1 MRIEAGAAVALSD
14 VAIYVP
20 SVTAVNRAGDIL
32 RKVRVTGNL
41 DTITAPRGV
50 EFDQVFEALD
60 TLTAWRTAHARPL
73 GAATM
78 GLRSRVA
85 TMGCS
90 HIEVSQRLKR
100 IPTIVDKLRRE
111 PGMNLG
117 RMADIGG
124 CRAVLRGLAEVQ
136 SVQSRYADDA
146 VTVRTRDY
154 VDQPK
159 PDGYRAVHV
168 IVRYQ
173 GRLIEVQLR
182 TQTQHEWAYTV
193 ESVTSR
199 FGLDV
204 KAGGGPAPVRDWF
217 AAVSEAM
224 ALEEHGQP
232 VGTEL
237 LHRVYTLREAAQP
250 YLQGVRR

>member
-1 MRIEAGAAVALSD
+1 MAVAFHG
-14 VAIYVP
+14 VTVPVP
-20 SVTAVNRAGDIL
+20 SISAVNRAGDVL
-32 RKVRVTGNL
+32 RRLRVVGNVVSV
-41 DTITAPRGV
+41 DAWMEVGA
-50 EFDQVFEALD
+50 EQVFAALD
-60 TLTAWRTAHARPL
+60 TLEAWRAAHARPL
-73 GAATM
+73 GAATN
-78 GLRSRVA
+78 GLRSRIQ

-100 IPTIVDKLRRE
+100 IPTIIDKLGRE
-111 PGMNLG
+111 PGMSLG
-117 RMADIGG
+117 RMYDIGG
-124 CRAVLRGLAEVQ
+124 CRAVLRSLDEVQ
-136 SVQSRYADDA
+136 LVQSRYADDR

-154 VDQPK
+154 VANPK

-168 IVRYQ
+168 VVRYQ

-182 TQTQHEWAYTV
+182 TQVQHEWAYTV

-199 FGLDV
+199 FGLDIKV
-204 KAGGGPAPVRDWF
+204 GGGPAPVRDWF

-224 ALEEHGQP
+224 ALEEHDQT

-237 LHRVYTLREAAQP
+237 LQRVYTLRQAAQP

>member
-1 MRIEAGAAVALSD
+1 MPD
-14 VAIYVP
+14 VAVNSVP
-20 SVTAVNRAGDIL
+20 SVSAVNRVGNVL
-32 RKVRVTGNL
+32 RQLRVSGNL
-41 DTITAPRGV
+41 ATIAAPMEITA
-50 EFDQVFEALD
+50 EQISEALD
-60 TLTAWRTAHARPL
+60 TLEAWRAAHARPL

-78 GLRSRVA
+78 GLRSRVG

-90 HIEVSQRLKR
+90 QIEVSQRLKR
-100 IPTIVDKLRRE
+100 IPTIIDKLRRE

-124 CRAVLRGLAEVQ
+124 CRAVLKSLDEVR
-136 SVQSRYADDA
+136 SVQSRYRGDT
-146 VTVRTRDY
+146 VTVRTKDY

-159 PDGYRAVHV
+159 PDGYRAVHI

-173 GRLIEVQLR
+173 SRLIEVQLR
-182 TQTQHEWAYTV
+182 TEVQHEWAYTV

-199 FGLDV
+199 FGLDI
-204 KAGGGPAPVRDWF
+204 KAGGGPPQVRDWF

-232 VGTEL
+232 VGPEL
-237 LHRVYTLREAAQP
+237 LDRVYTLRQAAQP
-250 YLQGVRR
+250 FLQGVRR

>member
-1 MRIEAGAAVALSD
+1 MAVG
-14 VAIYVP
+14 VP
-20 SVTAVNRAGDIL
+20 TVSAVNRAGDVL
-32 RKVRVTGNL
+32 RAVRVAQNMG
-41 DTITAPRGV
+41 TITAPSGLDVKRI
-50 EFDQVFEALD
+50 FEALD
-60 TLTAWRTAHARPL
+60 TLEVWRAAHARPL

-78 GLRSRVA
+78 GLRSRVS

-90 HIEVSQRLKR
+90 QVEVSQRLKR

-117 RMADIGG
+117 RMADLGG
-124 CRAVLRGLAEVQ
+124 CRAVLRNLDEVHRL
-136 SVQSRYADDA
+136 QSRYGDDS
-146 VTVRTRDY
+146 VTVRIKDY
-154 VDQPK
+154 IETPK

-168 IVRYQ
+168 IVRYH

-182 TQTQHEWAYTV
+182 TVVQHEWAYTV

-199 FGLDV
+199 LGVDV
-204 KAGGGPAPVRDWF
+204 KSGAGPQQVRDWF

-224 ALEEHGQP
+224 ALEERAESVHQD
-232 VGTEL
+232 L
-237 LHRVYTLREAAQP
+237 LHRVYTLRAAAQP

>member
-1 MRIEAGAAVALSD
+1 MAAE
-14 VAIYVP
+14 VP
-20 SVTAVNRAGDIL
+20 SVSAVNRAGNEL
-32 RKVRVTGNL
+32 RRIYAVPNPQTVM
-41 DTITAPRGV
+41 APRAMDDS
-50 EFDQVFEALD
+50 EIKKIFEAVDCLV
-60 TLTAWRTAHARPL
+60 AWRAAHAKPL

-85 TMGCS
+85 TMGCEQ
-90 HIEVSQRLKR
+90 IEVSQRLKR

-111 PGMNLG
+111 PKMMLG

-124 CRAVLRGLAEVQ
+124 CRAVLRDLEELQLVKA
-136 SVQSRYADDA
+136 RYSGDK
-146 VTVRTRDY
+146 VTVRMKDY
-154 VDQPK
+154 IEQPK

-168 IVRYQ
+168 IVRYG

-182 TQTQHEWAYTV
+182 TKVQHEWAYTV

-199 FGLDV
+199 FGLDI
-204 KAGGGPAPVRDWF
+204 KSGGGPPPVRDWF

-224 ALEEHGQP
+224 AIEEHGQP
-232 VGTEL
+232 VGLDL
-237 LHRVYTLREAAQP
+237 LNRVDTLRVAAQP

>member
-1 MRIEAGAAVALSD
+1 M
-14 VAIYVP
+14 
-20 SVTAVNRAGDIL
+20 NRAGEALRALTVKGNTLHADVETDI
-32 RKVRVTGNL
+32 
-41 DTITAPRGV
+41 
-50 EFDQVFEALD
+50 EQVFAALD
-60 TLTAWRTAHARPL
+60 VLEAWRAAHARPL
-73 GAATM
+73 QAATM
-78 GLRSRVA
+78 GLRSRVS

-90 HIEVSQRLKR
+90 QMEVSQRLKR
-100 IPTIVDKLRRE
+100 IPTIIDKLRRE

-124 CRAVLRGLAEVQ
+124 CRAVLRDLEEVQ
-136 SVQSRYADDA
+136 RVQSRYSGDA

-154 VDQPK
+154 IAKPK

-168 IVRYQ
+168 IVRYH

-182 TQTQHEWAYTV
+182 TRIQHEWAYTV

-199 FGLDV
+199 FGLDI
-204 KAGGGPAPVRDWF
+204 KAGGGPPPVRDWF

-224 ALEEHGQP
+224 ALEEHGEP
-232 VGTEL
+232 VGPEL
-237 LHRVYTLREAAQP
+237 LYRVSTLREAAQP

>member
-1 MRIEAGAAVALSD
+1 M
-14 VAIYVP
+14 
-20 SVTAVNRAGDIL
+20 NRAGDVL
-32 RKVRVTGNL
+32 RRLRVVGNVVSVAAWMEVGPEQ
-41 DTITAPRGV
+41 IFA
-50 EFDQVFEALD
+50 ALD
-60 TLTAWRTAHARPL
+60 TLEAWRAAHARPL
-73 GAATM
+73 GAATN
-78 GLRSRVA
+78 GLRSRVQ
-85 TMGCS
+85 TVGCG

-100 IPTIVDKLRRE
+100 IPTIIDKLGRE

-117 RMADIGG
+117 RMHDIGG
-124 CRAVLRGLAEVQ
+124 CRAVLRSLEEVQ
-136 SVQSRYADDA
+136 RVQSRYAGDP

-154 VDQPK
+154 VVKPK

-182 TQTQHEWAYTV
+182 TQVQHEWAYTV

-199 FGLDV
+199 FGLDIKV
-204 KAGGGPAPVRDWF
+204 GGGPAPVRDWF

-224 ALEEHGQP
+224 ALEEDGQT

-237 LHRVYTLREAAQP
+237 LHRVNTLRRAAQP